1 MKWTKVLV
9 ALGLGLAT
17 LGAASPR
24 AIDTYRRWQEERRQT
39 RIAQAWE
46 SVKNGQ
52 DYLSFNPEENESE
65 MEELLGNGH
74 GIESRLPEQDDPRL
88 RSLVNA
94 AEWGYPNHDFSV
106 KSLEV
111 ARQEAQRWASKMP
124 GAPHKTVVG
133 DPNWQSLGPTDT
145 AKPQYN
151 GDEYVANDSGRAQA
165 IRLDP
170 LDAGGNTVYLAV
182 SGGGLWRTT
191 NFNATTPTW
200 TPLTDTVGNLAI
212 GAMDL
217 FPGASAATH
226 TIWLG
231 LGDFTD
237 APSGMLIV
245 SHDSGATWSAGIQ
258 LTGRYTN
265 GTVFEP
271 QAASPATRI
280 RDLKIDPANPN
291 IVMVAT
297 DVGLFR
303 STNAASAT
311 PTFSLIDLPNPGAG
325 NAGLLKEAPWSFA
338 YLGTDA
344 VGVSQWLVTGVAG
357 QASATAYGTLPPV
370 AGGGNATVAG
380 IPVNFGDIWKS
391 TDGGATW
398 TSARAGGLLAPI
410 LAGLTSYQIPNPP
423 NPPFPPVQEELGRM
437 ALAAGTPVAG
447 DPTQTVVY
455 VQAGPADEVQTQSLK
470 QVAVFKTTNSGAS
483 WTLLGTNTKAV
494 ANPSQEG
501 GCGNLDAAHGQA
513 WYNLAIA
520 VDPSNSNN
528 IILGG
533 NLCSIRSIDGGLT
546 FQNVSHWLP
555 LPRFG
560 ALGFPQ
566 GNTDVNFSVYLPYVH
581 ADWHTALV
589 GPNGRVFA
597 GSDGGLFMSDN
608 VFTTATVD
616 PNNMPITWRQMNAG
630 LVTHLHYSIASGD
643 PVLGNQ
649 RYAFTGLQDN
659 GTRMRDTGNSTKWNQ
674 VVGGDG
680 VAAAISIYG
689 DASHQ
694 VFLHSLPGR
703 RQLCRPGERFFV
715 PGSFDPAIKIDCNSG
730 LLHPNQGVDDL
741 NTEFL
746 TWNRVVN
753 PNLPNGDSEPF
764 LLRIIPTNDGLGTM
778 FTISTQYAWK
788 MHVNDDDTATYELI
802 SNIFANRTANP
813 PAAVRSPR
821 GMMTV
826 TPWTYTTVLNP
837 GSVGAPEQTFKSR
850 LYGVPLSGGWYYI
863 GLENSYDTLN
873 GVPLPWSWT
882 SSQTVVGSTGGTG
895 VLQQMLNTSSID
907 FPRDPTHLGAP
918 PPVFPTDLMRTYIVS
933 SQTPADT
940 GNQLVRDDV
949 GRIFK
954 TTNNGVS
961 FTSIAP
967 VSSGMPNTPV
977 NIVRFD
983 PGDPTDQTIY
993 AGTDLGVYRTT
1004 NGGATWTRYGNGFP
1018 LVRVTDMSFARNGSL
1033 LRVATYG
1040 RGIWEIYPHQKAP
1053 TAAGDGDWDKN
1064 GRVDFLDLAAAA
1076 SRLGK
1081 NPTVESNPRYD
1092 STLDIGNHST
1102 IDNSDLS
1109 ALLSK
1114 YGSNP

>member
-1 MKWTKVLV
+1 LKWTKVLV

-17 LGAASPR
+17 LGAASPS
-24 AIDTYRRWQEERRQT
+24 AIDVYRRWQAERRQA

-65 MEELLGNGH
+65 MEALLGN
-74 GIESRLPEQDDPRL
+74 GIESRLPEQDDPML
-88 RSLVNA
+88 RGLVNA
-94 AEWGYPNHDFSV
+94 AEWGYPNHAFSV
-106 KSLEV
+106 QHLEV

-124 GAPHKTVVG
+124 GTPHKTVLG

-170 LDAGGNTVYLAV
+170 LDATGNTIYLAV

-191 NFNATTPTW
+191 NFNSPTPTW
-200 TPLTDTVGNLAI
+200 APLTDTVGNLSI
-212 GAMDL
+212 GAMDI
-217 FPGASAATH
+217 FSGATPGTH

-245 SHDSGATWSAGIQ
+245 SRDSGATWSAGIPLSGQ
-258 LTGRYTN
+258 YTN
-265 GTVFEP
+265 GVVTEP
-271 QAASPATRI
+271 QPASPATRI

-303 STNAASAT
+303 STNAASPT

-325 NAGLLKEAPWSFA
+325 NAALLKEAPWSFA
-338 YLGTDA
+338 YLGTNGA
-344 VGVSQWLVTGVAG
+344 GVSSWMVSGVAAATSG
-357 QASATAYGTLPPV
+357 TAYGNIAPGAGAGSAATL
-370 AGGGNATVAG
+370 
-380 IPVNFGDIWKS
+380 GDIWKS

-398 TSARAGGLLAPI
+398 TSARTAGLLAPVI
-410 LAGLTSYQIPNPP
+410 AGLSPGQ
-423 NPPFPPVQEELGRM
+423 ELGRM
-437 ALAAGTPVAG
+437 ALAAGTPVAN

-455 VQAGPADEVQTQSLK
+455 VQIGNANEAASRQAGLA
-470 QVAVFKTTNSGAS
+470 KTTNSGTS
-483 WTLLGTNTKAV
+483 WSLLGNDTKAV
-494 ANPSQEG
+494 TNPTNGSAD
-501 GCGNLDAAHGQA
+501 CNNLNVAHAQA

-528 IILGG
+528 VIFGG
-533 NLCSIRSIDGGLT
+533 NLCSVRSIDGGLT
-546 FQNVSHWLP
+546 FQGVSHWLP
-555 LPRFG
+555 LPNFSLFG
-560 ALGFPQ
+560 VNQ
-566 GNTDVNFSVYLPYVH
+566 GNTDPGFTTYLPYVH

-589 GPNGRVFA
+589 GPAGRVFA

-608 VFTTATVD
+608 VFTTSLIDATH
-616 PNNMPITWRQMNAG
+616 MPVSRRQMNAG

-643 PVLGNQ
+643 PVVGNH

-659 GTRMRDTGNSTKWNQ
+659 GTRMRDTGSSTKWNQ

-680 VAAAISIYG
+680 VAAAISVHG
-689 DASHQ
+689 DGSHQ
-694 VFLHSLPGR
+694 VFFHSLPGR
-703 RQLCRPGERFFV
+703 RQYCRPGQSFFI

-730 LLHPNQGVDDL
+730 LLHPNQGPDDL
-741 NTEFL
+741 FTEWL
-746 TWNRVVN
+746 TWNRAVN
-753 PNLPNGDSEPF
+753 PNLPNGDAEPF
-764 LLRIIPTNDGLGTM
+764 LLRIIPVNDGLGTM
-778 FTISTQYAWK
+778 FTISSQYAWK
-788 MHVNDDDTATYELI
+788 MRIDDNNTVTYELL
-802 SNIFANRTANP
+802 SNIFASRVGGVNTA
-813 PAAVRSPR
+813 RSPR
-821 GMMTV
+821 GMV
-826 TPWTYTTVLNP
+826 QVSPWSYTTTVLGP
-837 GSVGAPEQTFKSR
+837 PDVTVKSR
-850 LYGVPLSGGWYYI
+850 LYGVPLTGGFFYI
-863 GLENSYDTLN
+863 GLEGSFDSGNWIPT
-873 GVPLPWSWT
+873 PWSWA
-882 SSQTVVGSTGGTG
+882 SNQSAPGSTGTTG
-895 VLQQMLNTSSID
+895 VLQQMTSTSSID

-918 PPVFPTDLMRTYIVS
+918 PTAFPTDLMRTYIVS
-933 SQTPADT
+933 SVTPVDL
-940 GNQLVRDDV
+940 GNQLIRDDV

-954 TTNNGVS
+954 TINNGVTW
-961 FTSIAP
+961 TSIAP
-967 VSSGMPNTPV
+967 VASGMPNVPV
-977 NIVRFD
+977 NMVRFD
-983 PGDPTDQTIY
+983 PGDPSDQTIY
-993 AGTDLGVYRTT
+993 AGTDIGVYRTT
-1004 NGGATWTRYGNGFP
+1004 NGGTTWTRFGNGFP

-1064 GRVDFLDLAAAA
+1064 GQVDFLDLAAAA

-1081 NPTVESNPRYD
+1081 TPAVESNPRYD

-1102 IDNSDLS
+1102 IDNGDLS